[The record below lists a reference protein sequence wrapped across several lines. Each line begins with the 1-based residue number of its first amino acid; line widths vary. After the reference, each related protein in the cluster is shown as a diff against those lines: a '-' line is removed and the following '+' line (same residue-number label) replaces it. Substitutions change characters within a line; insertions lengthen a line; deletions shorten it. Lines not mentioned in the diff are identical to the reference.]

1 MRLVTTLVEKDTLS
15 SDWLHVYFKWYWLD
29 NYASKVRPIS
39 NWILVKIWEYEISTL
54 FVTYPS
60 TGHGKSVLPKV
71 GSFWFLNYSPRYSE
85 IKTFGRTLY
94 FFSEERF
101 GKAPDSAHFFTK
113 FLLSVSFLTLKFV
126 QNLDDKMLPLNSEKI
141 AWILLGACT
150 LIWTFEPPKLYI

>member
-15 SDWLHVYFKWYWLD
+15 SDWLHVYFKWYLLD

-71 GSFWFLNYSPRYSE
+71 GSFWFLNYSPRCSE

-94 FFSEERF
+94 FFFGGTLWKGTWLSTFFHKVFVERVFSHIKIRSESRRQTV
-101 GKAPDSAHFFTK
+101 ATK
-113 FLLSVSFLTLKFV
+113 
-126 QNLDDKMLPLNSEKI
+126 
-141 AWILLGACT
+141 
-150 LIWTFEPPKLYI
+150 